1 MIGYGNSMFLATHG
15 ILARTA
21 SGGGVDPD
29 AQAFITA
36 AAITDPT
43 QQAAINTLVVDLKG
57 YNIWSKMKALYP
69 FCGSTASQHKWNL
82 KDPRDL
88 DAAFRLVFNGGITHS
103 NNGVQFGGVNG
114 WAETYFNPLTQSITK
129 SNFGVSIYSR
139 SNTSGYKS
147 DIGAV
152 DTGSYVWLVPRYSA
166 SLDFVGSYDD
176 SNFNG
181 NYLTNT
187 LGLISVVRDSA
198 TTQKFYQ
205 DGVQKGTRTGFN
217 ATADINQ
224 SFYVGARNNIGA
236 AANFTDRQHAFVAIH
251 EGFNATEIANF
262 YTAVQAFQTTI
273 GRSIGTQ
280 TVSDA
285 DAQAFVTNAG
295 IVDQVEAN
303 AINNL
308 VIGLK
313 ADGLWAKMKA
323 VYPFVGGTSTTHK
336 FNLKNPLD
344 TDAAFR
350 LVFNGGWTHSST
362 GALPNGTNA
371 YADTV
376 FNPST
381 NFNTSTFNHLSY
393 YSRTNS
399 AIASEYV
406 MGIYD
411 GTSTN
416 ALICRR
422 DTNLSF
428 FVADYP
434 SGTSYRSA
442 SGSVTDGRGL
452 FLGTQTGANAK
463 LFRNGSVIYSN
474 TGATLNNAI
483 ANQRLYIGVLN
494 NTTTIEDT
502 WTDKECAF
510 ASIGEGLSDT
520 EATNLN
526 TRVTTFQTAL
536 NRNV

>member
-1 MIGYGNSMFLATHG
+1 MPVILGGNTGIYLASLTP
-15 ILARTA
+15 A
-21 SGGGVDPD
+21 VDPD

-43 QQAAINTLVVDLKG
+43 QQAAINQLVVDLKG
-57 YNIWSKMKALYP
+57 YSIWSKMKALYP
-69 FCGSTASQHKWNL
+69 F
-82 KDPRDL
+82 
-88 DAAFRLVFNGGITHS
+88 
-103 NNGVQFGGVNG
+103 
-114 WAETYFNPLTQSITK
+114 
-129 SNFGVSIYSR
+129 
-139 SNTSGYKS
+139 
-147 DIGAV
+147 
-152 DTGSYVWLVPRYSA
+152 
-166 SLDFVGSYDD
+166 
-176 SNFNG
+176 
-181 NYLTNT
+181 
-187 LGLISVVRDSA
+187 
-198 TTQKFYQ
+198 
-205 DGVQKGTRTGFN
+205 
-217 ATADINQ
+217 
-224 SFYVGARNNIGA
+224 
-236 AANFTDRQHAFVAIH
+236 
-251 EGFNATEIANF
+251 
-262 YTAVQAFQTTI
+262 
-273 GRSIGTQ
+273 
-280 TVSDA
+280 
-285 DAQAFVTNAG
+285 
-295 IVDQVEAN
+295 
-303 AINNL
+303 
-308 VIGLK
+308 
-313 ADGLWAKMKA
+313 
-323 VYPFVGGTSTTHK
+323 VGGTATSHK

-520 EATNLN
+520 EAANFYTAVQAFQTTIGRSIGTQTVSDADAQAFVTNAGIVDQVEANAINNLVIGLKADGLWTKMKAVYPFVGGTASTMKFNLKNPLNTDAAFRLGFVGGGNWSNTGYTPNGTNGYAGTFIYMSANLSATNLHTAYYSRTNVANNSQFDCGVTDNTTKGWLIMRARTAAGNATLENGSASFNGAVANSQGLYIGTSTASNAHKIYKNGLVVASSTTAQAQTLFTEPQFFGAALITTGGAYYSTRELAFASVGTGLNDTDAANLN

-536 NRNV
+536 NRQVP